1 MTREKALE
9 VCSALGAI
17 ESFEEFVDE
26 IEEMINKTEDFA
38 PLSQDFKLKLKC
50 LLQSEH
56 LRLKNILEEM

>member
-17 ESFEEFVDE
+17 ENFEEFAEEIDE
-26 IEEMINKTEDFA
+26 LIAKTEDFA
-38 PLSQDFKLKLKC
+38 PLFPDFKLKLEC

-56 LRLKNILEEM
+56 LRLKSVLEEM